1 MYHFAVILMLFFTNS
16 SSDIN
21 DKNQQ
26 KDVLQSVFDIQ
37 EFQKYVAYSP
47 RFVSSHHKP
56 EVLMVGLN
64 SAEYMNFELRFRDK
78 AIRVISQEEESQLAH
93 NFFIRIKEFDLKKS
107 KAKVSLSYLS
117 SRLYYEKEQKIVL
130 SAQLNKGKDNQWVVT
145 DYNLTEV
152 SINISD

>member
-1 MYHFAVILMLFFTNS
+1 MYYFAVILMLFFTTS
-16 SSDIN
+16 SSEII

-26 KDVLQSVFDIQ
+26 KEVLQSIFNIQ

-47 RFVSSHHKP
+47 RFVGSHHKS

-64 SAEYMNFELRFRDK
+64 SAEDKNFELRFRDK